1 LEGLSTLS
9 ENLWWSW
16 NHSTTELFRSLDP
29 ELWEEAEHN
38 PVAFLSRLPAETLEA
53 RAREDAIRYRIQRE
67 LEAFKEYQERL
78 AWFPRTYPR
87 ETTQP
92 LVAYFCAEYGLTA
105 SFRIY
110 SGGLGVLAGDHLK
123 AASDLG
129 IPLVAVGLF
138 YHRGYFRQRLSM
150 DGWQLEGYP
159 YNDTAQQPMHLVKAA
174 DGKPLRVELLVG
186 GERTF
191 AQIWRVDVGRVALY
205 LLDTNIAEN
214 PPHLRVIT
222 DRLYGGDRNHRLSQE
237 LVLGVGGVRALEAMG
252 IEPDVYHMNEG
263 HAAFLIVER
272 LRRYVA
278 RGLPLSAAIEVV
290 RASNVF
296 TTHTPVP
303 AGNERFA
310 NDLLQYHLNP
320 YLNEAGISWEQF
332 LQWGQ
337 VEAGQ
342 GEFGMTIF
350 ALRFSSY
357 ANGVSRLHG
366 EVSRRMWQKVW
377 DGALLDETP
386 IHHITNGVHTTT
398 WVSDELA
405 DLYDSYLGPRWRN
418 EPHDPTTWNR
428 IEDIPPTELWRAH
441 ERSRER
447 LIGFARQRLAHQLKL
462 RNASAAEVRAAAEVL
477 DPKALTVGFARRVAT
492 YKRAYLLL
500 RDPDR
505 LVRLLTNREQ
515 PVQFI
520 FAGKSHPD
528 DHPAKEMIR
537 AIVQFAQRPEVRRHI
552 VFLEDYDMHIASLLV
567 AGVDVWLNTPRR
579 PQEASGTSGMK
590 AAANGVLNASILD
603 GWWDEAY
610 RDLFAR
616 GEFGWG
622 IDNTNVHGADDELI
636 DSLDAGILYTL
647 FEREIVPLFYDRGP
661 DNVPREW
668 VRRMKNSIRIL
679 TPLFNTHRMLVD
691 YVRDAYVP
699 VSLRS
704 AAFTKEDAK
713 LARELGAWKE
723 RIRAAWSRVT
733 IKNVEIDAGDV
744 VIAGTPVMARVEA
757 DLAGLDPKD
766 VRAEVA
772 VGLLHLT
779 DVGAP
784 LERVECTPLRYNP
797 RRSGGGI
804 AVYDGRFTCRL
815 SGHVGVT
822 VRLLPYH
829 PSLAAP
835 VELSLIRWAG

>member
-1 LEGLSTLS
+1 LDGLGALS
-9 ENLWWSW
+9 QNLWWSW
-16 NHSTTELFRSLDP
+16 NHSATELFRSLDP
-29 ELWEEAEHN
+29 ELWEQTEQN
-38 PVAFLSRLPAETLEA
+38 PVAFLSRLRPETLEA
-53 RAREDAIRYRIQRE
+53 RAREDAIRYRVQRE
-67 LEAFKEYQERL
+67 LENLNEYRERL
-78 AWFPRTYPR
+78 AWFSRTYPR

-92 LVAYFCAEYGLTA
+92 LVAYFCAEYGLAA

-159 YNDTAQQPMHLVKAA
+159 YNDAAQQPMQLVKSP
-174 DGKPLRVELLVG
+174 DGSPRRVHVTVG
-186 GERTF
+186 GEKTLV
-191 AQIWRVDVGRVALY
+191 QIWRVDVGRVALY
-205 LLDTNIAEN
+205 LLDTNIVEN
-214 PPHLRVIT
+214 PPHLRSIT
-222 DRLYGGDRNHRLSQE
+222 DRLYGGDRNHRISQE
-237 LVLGVGGVRALEAMG
+237 IVLGIGGVRALEAMG

-272 LRRYVA
+272 LRRYVE
-278 RGLPLSAAIEVV
+278 RGLPLPAAVQAV
-290 RASNVF
+290 QASNVF

-303 AGNERFA
+303 AGNENFA

-320 YLNEAGISWEQF
+320 YLNETGIVWEQF
-332 LQWGQ
+332 LKWGQ

-342 GEFGMTIF
+342 GEFGMTIL

-366 EVSRRMWQKVW
+366 DVSRRMWQKVW
-377 DGALLDETP
+377 DGVLTDETP
-386 IHHITNGVHTTT
+386 IRHITNGVHTAT

-405 DLYDSYLGPRWRN
+405 DLYDSYLGPRWRD
-418 EPHDPTTWNR
+418 EPHDASTWNR
-428 IEDIPPTELWRAH
+428 IDDIPPAELWRAH

-447 LIGFARQRLAHQLKL
+447 LIGFTRQRLTHQLKL
-462 RNASAAEVRAAAEVL
+462 RNASSADLRAAAEAL
-477 DPKALTVGFARRVAT
+477 DPKTLTIGFARRFAT

-505 LVRLLTNREQ
+505 LIRLLTNREH

-528 DHPAKEMIR
+528 DHPAKDMIR

-552 VFLEDYDMHIASLLV
+552 VFVEDYDMHIASLLV
-567 AGVDVWLNTPRR
+567 AGADVWLNTPRR
-579 PQEASGTSGMK
+579 PLEASGTSGMK
-590 AAANGVLNASILD
+590 AVCNGVLNASILD

-610 RDLFAR
+610 RDLATR

-622 IDNTNVHGADDELI
+622 IDNADARDAGDEEV
-636 DSLDAGILYTL
+636 DNLDAGILYTL
-647 FEREIVPLFYDRGP
+647 FEREIVPLFYDRGA

-668 VRRMKNSIRIL
+668 VQRMKNSIRLL
-679 TPLFNTHRMLVD
+679 TPVFNTHRMLVD

-704 AAFTKEDAK
+704 AALIKDDAK
-713 LARELGAWKE
+713 GARELGAWKE
-723 RIRAAWSRVT
+723 RIQAAWSRVA

-744 VIAGTPVMARVEA
+744 VTAGTPVMARVEA
-757 DLAGLDPKD
+757 DLGGLDAKD

-779 DVGAP
+779 DISAP
-784 LERVECTPLRYNP
+784 LERVECTPLRHNA
-797 RRSGGGI
+797 RRSVGGI
-804 AVYDGRFTCRL
+804 TVFDGRFTCRL

-822 VRLLPYH
+822 VRLLPNH
-829 PSLAAP
+829 PNLATP
-835 VELSLIRWAG
+835 VELGLIRWAG